1 MSKSFQFSHWGRKRN
16 KLVKSE
22 SKILNISRK
31 KDGNGHRVL
40 LLLSSSCKLQPSR
53 QFGVWSDYCQDWKQQ
68 GETRSLLSSS
78 MMNSQSARLTWS
90 NWSLYSGTPHNT
102 QTWNAENLILGLTD
116 IIRQLNSHYW
126 WDECIEGL
134 TFRRRKIPPVS
145 GFIYS
150 YDYRWQDPPCRNFDF
165 FLFFRLR
172 FDILLFW

>member
-1 MSKSFQFSHWGRKRN
+1 
-16 KLVKSE
+16 
-22 SKILNISRK
+22 
-31 KDGNGHRVL
+31 
-40 LLLSSSCKLQPSR
+40 
-53 QFGVWSDYCQDWKQQ
+53 
-68 GETRSLLSSS
+68 
-78 MMNSQSARLTWS
+78 MNSQSARLTWS

-165 FLFFRLR
+165 FLSLAPMWH
-172 FDILLFW
+172 FDIYLRRKTCFLIKVFLTNWIIKRLGLFFWQNDIHCIFTTLVILFIFVHLGLIKHLNSW